1 MAAPVRH
8 DDDHGKGSR
17 HNPFDSFHNI
27 PIVSDCDRGHNF
39 THLGL
44 FVRTDSPSLS
54 PFPSH
59 LFAFCFS
66 DHLYLLVE
74 TLFTLPK

>member
-1 MAAPVRH
+1 
-8 DDDHGKGSR
+8 
-17 HNPFDSFHNI
+17 
-27 PIVSDCDRGHNF
+27 
-39 THLGL
+39 L